1 MLSYDDRRWIPPE
14 EQDRILNFAV
24 LEDVFLCRQIEQY
37 VCWLCRNHVN
47 SSSFVLRQERWP
59 WPTCCCEIRSW
70 KGKKFLTTCL
80 SKFRKKHVYLVVEI
94 FIITRSVYYQVK
106 FRQRLIKE
114 QYFKQ
119 NEAGSLLTGHSFFF
133 SEEIDDLDHCLLW
146 CLLQCWNQGA
156 RLLVVFWHQVPD
168 EDIVSVSDQ
177 FTFRVH
183 ILLIP

>member
-1 MLSYDDRRWIPPE
+1 MIVGEFLQRN
-14 EQDRILNFAV
+14 RIGFWTSQCSKMYSSVAKLNSMFVDSAV
-24 LEDVFLCRQIEQY
+24 ITSIAAPL
-37 VCWLCRNHVN
+37 
-47 SSSFVLRQERWP
+47 SFVKNDGHGP
-59 WPTCCCEIRSW
+59 
-70 KGKKFLTTCL
+70 
-80 SKFRKKHVYLVVEI
+80 LVVAKYAREKGRSFWRLAWANLGRNMFI
-94 FIITRSVYYQVK
+94 WWLRFFIITRSVYYQVK